1 MLWLIPCLSGAL
13 LMALSV
19 NGFLVPV
26 KLAEGGVVGIGII
39 LQHKVG
45 VPIWVTTLAL
55 NVPIVAIG
63 VRYKGWNLLWKS
75 LVGVGAFSGFLA
87 VTQNVPH
94 LTNQPILAI
103 VYGGLLMGLGLGLVL
118 RSGGTTGG
126 TDILAIV
133 GQQKLGLSVGTMVMG
148 VDALVLLA
156 AGFAFSAESAMWS
169 AITLLISSKVVD
181 LVQEGFY
188 AAKGVTIITTEPKAI
203 AARIMDEV
211 ERGCT
216 ILPGVGAYT
225 GQPRSV
231 LYIVVQ
237 RGELTR
243 VKEIVYGIDPRAF
256 VVVADCHEVLG
267 EGFRTHES
275 TAPQKVPNE

>member
-39 LQHKVG
+39 LQHKLG

-87 VTQNVPH
+87 ITQNVPH

-188 AAKGVTIITTEPKAI
+188 AAKGVTIITTEPKGI

-256 VVVADCHEVLG
+256 VVVADVHEVLG
-267 EGFRTHES
+267 EGFGTHES
-275 TAPQKVPNE
+275 TAPQKVPTE